1 MGYKEIKFNVINSN
15 YVPLFDL
22 SQPAIYEKKVSSLH
36 GIRIEMLLYKTFFTS
51 TETIAN
57 VFGGG
62 LFFCMAWKNGNFCN
76 ALWAKYTKLSIS
88 RCRVSSSEI

>member
-62 LFFCMAWKNGNFCN
+62 LFFCMACN